1 MKIIEHALKNN
12 MKLKTLLLAAICSF
26 NFVHT
31 QNQINSF
38 KEKFELPIEVKETS
52 GLLFLD
58 GKIITHN
65 DSGNAPNLYELDSLS
80 GAILRTVTISN
91 ATNID
96 WEDLAENDTHI
107 FIADIGNNNGN
118 RNDLKIFK
126 ILKSD
131 FKNNTAV
138 SAEIISYSYE
148 DQTDFSKQPNSSNFD
163 AEGIVIYGND
173 LLVFTKNWADF
184 KTNVYK
190 IPLTSGNYIATKVSA
205 ANVEGLITSAIYI
218 DDRFFL
224 TGYNTSL
231 IPFLIY
237 IDFNRMPGE
246 DIFSSGFNR
255 ISLENKLE
263 QGSQVEAITNIGF
276 TGNYYISRE
285 NVSTT
290 VSGTRYTLKQKLYQ
304 FYEANSALLA
314 VHKNELALVKISP
327 NPIIDKIRIKTSC
340 TFYSIEIY
348 NAAGESV
355 FISRLKNQKEV
366 DISALSAGIY
376 YLKIQLKDTNS
387 IIRKIIKL

>member
-1 MKIIEHALKNN
+1 MKFKIFIALV
-12 MKLKTLLLAAICSF
+12 MF
-26 NFVHT
+26 NFQCALT
-31 QNQINSF
+31 QNQVNNF
-38 KEKFELPIEVKETS
+38 KEKFELPDEVKETS

-65 DSGNAPNLYELDSLS
+65 DSGDAPNLYEIDSLS

-118 RNDLKIFK
+118 RSDLKIFK

-148 DQTDFSKQPNSSNFD
+148 DQTDFSSQPNSSNFD

-173 LLVFTKNWADF
+173 LLIFTKNWADF

-190 IPLTSGNYIATKVSA
+190 IPLTTGNYVATKVSA
-205 ANVEGLITSAIYI
+205 ANVEGLITGATYN

-224 TGYNTSL
+224 TGYDISL

-255 ISLENKLE
+255 ISLADKLE
-263 QGSQVEAITNIGF
+263 QGSQIEAITNIGF
-276 TGNYYISRE
+276 TGDYYISRE

-290 VSGTRYTLKQKLYQ
+290 VSGTAFTLKQKLYQ
-304 FYEANSALLA
+304 FYDGNSPLLSIPE
-314 VHKNELALVKISP
+314 NELALVNISP
-327 NPIIDKIRIKTSC
+327 NPVIDKINIKTNLPLQ
-340 TFYSIEIY
+340 SIKIY
-348 NAAGESV
+348 DATGKKINV
-355 FISRLKNQKEV
+355 PVLKNRKKI
-366 DISALSAGIY
+366 DISSLVAGIY

>member
-1 MKIIEHALKNN
+1 MKFKIFIALV
-12 MKLKTLLLAAICSF
+12 ML
-26 NFVHT
+26 NFQCALT
-31 QNQINSF
+31 QNQVNNF
-38 KEKFELPIEVKETS
+38 KEKFELPDEVKETS

-65 DSGNAPNLYELDSLS
+65 DSGDAPNLYEIDSLS

-118 RNDLKIFK
+118 RSDLKIFK

-148 DQTDFSKQPNSSNFD
+148 DQTDFSSQPNSSNFD

-173 LLVFTKNWADF
+173 LLIFTKNWADF

-190 IPLTSGNYIATKVSA
+190 IPLTTGNYVATKVSA
-205 ANVEGLITSAIYI
+205 ANVEGLITGATYN

-224 TGYNTSL
+224 TGYDISL

-255 ISLENKLE
+255 ISLADKLE

-276 TGNYYISRE
+276 TGDYYISRE

-290 VSGTRYTLKQKLYQ
+290 VSGTAFTLKQKLYQ
-304 FYEANSALLA
+304 FYDGNSSLLSIPE
-314 VHKNELALVKISP
+314 NELALVNISP
-327 NPIIDKIRIKTSC
+327 NPVIDKINIKTNLPLQ
-340 TFYSIEIY
+340 SIEIY
-348 NAAGESV
+348 DATGKKVNV
-355 FISRLKNQKEV
+355 PVLKNRKKI
-366 DISALSAGIY
+366 DISLLVAGIY

>member
-1 MKIIEHALKNN
+1 MKFKIFIALV
-12 MKLKTLLLAAICSF
+12 MF
-26 NFVHT
+26 NFQCALT
-31 QNQINSF
+31 QNQVNNF
-38 KEKFELPIEVKETS
+38 KEKFELPDEVKETS

-65 DSGNAPNLYELDSLS
+65 DSGDAPNLYEIDSLS

-96 WEDLAENDTHI
+96 WEDLAENNTHI

-118 RNDLKIFK
+118 RSDLKIFK

-148 DQTDFSKQPNSSNFD
+148 DQTDFSSQPNSSNFD

-173 LLVFTKNWADF
+173 LLIFTKNWADF

-190 IPLTSGNYIATKVSA
+190 IPLTTGNYVATKVSA
-205 ANVEGLITSAIYI
+205 ANVEGLITGATYN

-224 TGYNTSL
+224 TGYDISL

-255 ISLENKLE
+255 ISLADKLE

-276 TGNYYISRE
+276 TGDYYISRE

-290 VSGTRYTLKQKLYQ
+290 VSGTAFTLKQKLYQ
-304 FYEANSALLA
+304 FYDGNSSLLSIPE
-314 VHKNELALVKISP
+314 NELALVNISP
-327 NPIIDKIRIKTSC
+327 NPVIDKINIKTNLPLQ
-340 TFYSIEIY
+340 SIKIY
-348 NAAGESV
+348 DATGKKINV
-355 FISRLKNQKEV
+355 PVLKNRKKN
-366 DISALSAGIY
+366 DISLLAAGIY

>member
-1 MKIIEHALKNN
+1 
-12 MKLKTLLLAAICSF
+12 MKLKTFLLAALFSF
-26 NFVHT
+26 NCMYT
-31 QNQINSF
+31 QNQIHNF
-38 KEKFELPIEVKETS
+38 KEKFELPDEVKETS

-65 DSGNAPNLYELDSLS
+65 DSGDAPNLYEIDSLS

-91 ATNID
+91 ATNTD

-118 RNDLKIFK
+118 RSDLKIFK

-131 FKNNTAV
+131 FKNNTTV

-148 DQTDFSKQPNSSNFD
+148 DQTDFSSQPNSSNFD
-163 AEGIVIYGND
+163 AEGIVIYGDD
-173 LLVFTKNWADF
+173 LLIFTKNWADF

-190 IPLTSGNYIATKVSA
+190 IPLTTGNYVATKVSA
-205 ANVEGLITSAIYI
+205 ANVAGLITGATYN

-224 TGYNTSL
+224 TGYDTSL

-255 ISLENKLE
+255 ISLANKLE

-290 VSGTRYTLKQKLYQ
+290 VSGTVFTLKQKLYQ
-304 FYEANSALLA
+304 FYDANSALLSID
-314 VHKNELALVKISP
+314 KNELALINISP
-327 NPIIDKIRIKTSC
+327 NPIIDKIHIKTSFN
-340 TFYSIEIY
+340 FYTIEIY
-348 NAAGESV
+348 NATGESV
-355 FISRLKNQKEV
+355 FISRLKNQKEI
-366 DISALSAGIY
+366 DISLLSAGIY

-387 IIRKIIKL
+387 IVRKIIKI